1 MITDPPA
8 YPMACAA
15 CPHTRISPAAIV
27 IETRLNSFIA
37 VPPQKTCAA
46 ATASGGPSA
55 AVLKGS
61 KSSHLHFALPRQA
74 SPASIKNSERAFVA
88 GVHAPT
94 RGYVG
99 SGLNTID
106 TPIAVLSGKPSA
118 MQIRRNNAR

>member
-1 MITDPPA
+1 MISDPPA

-15 CPHTRISPAAIV
+15 CAHTRISPAAIV
-27 IETRLNSFIA
+27 IERRLNSFIA
-37 VPPQKTCAA
+37 PPHKRLVPLLEQAAGHPRPPSRARNLATCN
-46 ATASGGPSA
+46 
-55 AVLKGS
+55 
-61 KSSHLHFALPRQA
+61 FALPRQA

-106 TPIAVLSGKPSA
+106 APIARA
-118 MQIRRNNAR
+118 